1 MVMLKSRCPLHRTL
15 RQSVFCYDHPSR
27 HAHTSTETND
37 RCRETNTVRHRDTT
51 EADGRKTD
59 TVEGRRK
66 GICTERNIQTGE
78 DRQAKTDRLTK
89 RQERGRETNIEEMA
103 DKETVEHRSKDS
115 HKEEEI

>member
-15 RQSVFCYDHPSR
+15 RQSVFCYDHLSR
-27 HAHTSTETND
+27 HAHTSKETND

-78 DRQAKTDRLTK
+78 DRQA
-89 RQERGRETNIEEMA
+89 
-103 DKETVEHRSKDS
+103 DKETRKGQRD
-115 HKEEEI
+115 KYRRDGR